1 MTDNADRHIKD
12 NDFLIRIRPQSDETN
27 EWTGEIDV
35 AIITNDDKNMS
46 DDDYYQILHLTKMVA
61 CTIPLM
67 ETHED
72 IRDTVHNFVMDYEE
86 DNMTEQDIPVDN
98 DRGKVLEIDD
108 NVVTL
113 SFGSKTK
120 GSA

>member
-72 IRDTVHNFVMDYEE
+72 IRETVHNFVMDYEE
-86 DNMTEQDIPVDN
+86 DNMTEQDIPVDS

>member
-1 MTDNADRHIKD
+1 MTDNTDRHIKD

-86 DNMTEQDIPVDN
+86 DNMIEQDIPVDS

-113 SFGSKTK
+113 SFGSRTK

>member
-12 NDFLIRIRPQSDETN
+12 NDFLIRLRPQSDETN

-46 DDDYYQILHLTKMVA
+46 DDDYYQILHLAKMVA

-86 DNMTEQDIPVDN
+86 DNMTEHDIPVDS

>member
-1 MTDNADRHIKD
+1 MTDDTDNHIED
-12 NDFLIRIRPQSDETN
+12 NDFLIRIRPHSDETN

-86 DNMTEQDIPVDN
+86 DNMTEQDIPVDS

-113 SFGSKTK
+113 SFGSRTK

>member
-1 MTDNADRHIKD
+1 MTDHSDRHIQE
-12 NDFLIRIRPQSDETN
+12 NDFIIRIRPQTINN
-27 EWTGEIDV
+27 EWTGEVDV

-61 CTIPLM
+61 CTIPVM
-67 ETHED
+67 EIDEVL
-72 IRDTVHNFVMDYEE
+72 RDRVHDFVMAFEEEE
-86 DNMTEQDIPVDN
+86 DEISIDN
-98 DRGKVLEIDD
+98 DRGKVLKVDD

-113 SFGSKTK
+113 SFGTRTK

>member
-72 IRDTVHNFVMDYEE
+72 IRDIVHNFVMDYEE
-86 DNMTEQDIPVDN
+86 DNITEQDISVDS
-98 DRGKVLEIDD
+98 DRGKVLEIND

>member
-12 NDFLIRIRPQSDETN
+12 NDFLIRSRPQSDETN

-86 DNMTEQDIPVDN
+86 DNMTEQDISVDS

-113 SFGSKTK
+113 SFGSRTK

>member
-86 DNMTEQDIPVDN
+86 DNITEQDIPVDS

-113 SFGSKTK
+113 SFGSRTK

>member
-86 DNMTEQDIPVDN
+86 DNMTEQDISVDS

-113 SFGSKTK
+113 SFGSNTK

>member
-1 MTDNADRHIKD
+1 MTDHADKHIQE
-12 NDFLIRIRPQSDETN
+12 NDFIIRIRPQSDNN

-35 AIITNDDKNMS
+35 AIITNDNKNMS

-61 CTIPLM
+61 CTIPIM
-67 ETHED
+67 EID
-72 IRDTVHNFVMDYEE
+72 DAMRDVVHNFVMEFENEISEE
-86 DNMTEQDIPVDN
+86 DITVDN
-98 DRGKVLEIDD
+98 DRGKVLEVDD

-113 SFGSKTK
+113 SFGTRTK

>member
-1 MTDNADRHIKD
+1 MTDNADRHIQE
-12 NDFLIRIRPQSDETN
+12 NDFIIRIRPQSENN

-61 CTIPLM
+61 CTIPIM
-67 ETHED
+67 EED
-72 IRDTVHNFVMDYEE
+72 ELLRDTVHNFVMSFEDSITEE
-86 DNMTEQDIPVDN
+86 DIPVDS

-113 SFGSKTK
+113 SFGTRTK

>member
-72 IRDTVHNFVMDYEE
+72 IRDTVHNFVMDCEE
-86 DNMTEQDIPVDN
+86 DNITEQDIPVDN
-98 DRGKVLEIDD
+98 DRGKVLEVDD

>member
-12 NDFLIRIRPQSDETN
+12 NDFLIRLRPQSDETN

-46 DDDYYQILHLTKMVA
+46 DDDYYQLLHLTKMVA

-72 IRDTVHNFVMDYEE
+72 IRDTVHNYVMDYEE
-86 DNMTEQDIPVDN
+86 GNFIEDDIPVDN

>member
-12 NDFLIRIRPQSDETN
+12 NDFLIRIRPQSDATN
-27 EWTGEIDV
+27 EWTGELDV
-35 AIITNDDKNMS
+35 ALITTDDKTMS

-86 DNMTEQDIPVDN
+86 DNMTEQDISVDS

-113 SFGSKTK
+113 SFGSNTK

>member
-46 DDDYYQILHLTKMVA
+46 DDDYYQILNQTKMVA

-86 DNMTEQDIPVDN
+86 DNMTEQDISVDS

-113 SFGSKTK
+113 SFGSRTK

>member
-1 MTDNADRHIKD
+1 MTDNADRYIKD

-86 DNMTEQDIPVDN
+86 DNMTEQDISVDS

-113 SFGSKTK
+113 SFGSRTK